1 MSNVYMMVP
10 TNGNEATVNG
20 TLYKGAPGA
29 VVSVASGD
37 VAGMQAVG
45 WVALTVRMMAPSEV
59 VSVSAGPTGYNV
71 FPDGTVW
78 VAPGD
83 VANLEA
89 AGFVVISS
97 SYAAP
102 SPPTPITFT
111 LQMQAASQ
119 SFQPAGGGSSYV
131 SNTAGVVS
139 GVEAKDVL
147 GMIACGGIIV
157 SLTGPLGTFT
167 YTGV

>member
-10 TNGNEATVNG
+10 TNGTEATVNG

-45 WVALTVRMMAPSEV
+45 WVALTVRMMATSEV
-59 VSVSAGPTGYNV
+59 VSASAGPTGYNV

-89 AGFVVISS
+89 GGFVVVSS

-102 SPPTPITFT
+102 TPPTPITFT
-111 LQMQAASQ
+111 MQMQGASQ
-119 SFQPAGGGSSYV
+119 SFQASGAVAYV
-131 SNTAGVVS
+131 SNTAGIVS
-139 GVEAKDVL
+139 GVSPADVL
-147 GMIACGGIIV
+147 SLIKAGGLIL
-157 SLTGPLGTFT
+157 SSTGPLGTFT
-167 YTGV
+167 YTGA

>member
-1 MSNVYMMVP
+1 MSNVFMMVP
-10 TNGNEATVNG
+10 TNGTEATVNG

-37 VAGMQAVG
+37 VAGLQAVG

-78 VAPGD
+78 VAPSD

-89 AGFVVISS
+89 AGCTVISTG
-97 SYAAP
+97 YTAPAAP
-102 SPPTPITFT
+102 TPVTFT

-139 GVEAKDVL
+139 GVEPQDVL
-147 GMIACGGIIV
+147 GMIKAGGIIV

-167 YTGV
+167 YTGA